1 MTELRELSAAER
13 VDALAARG
21 VMLYL
26 VGGSLRARC
35 EPEVRALLD
44 AARPALA
51 MHRTALVAYLTALAA
66 HRREAGCP

>member
-1 MTELRELSAAER
+1 MTDIRELSAAER

-35 EPEVRALLD
+35 EPEVAPLLE
-44 AARPALA
+44 AARPMLA
-51 MHRTALVAYLTALAA
+51 KHRAGIVEWLRGA
-66 HRREAGCP
+66 RE